1 MKCKEENC
9 ITVLNSWNK
18 GLYCFVH
25 QAMKDGVQFSSNPHI
40 ERGQDIGAKTDRFF
54 LQVLSEYEG
63 RSY

>member
-25 QAMKDGVQFSSNPHI
+25 QAMRVGVQFENPYKS
-40 ERGQDIGAKTDRFF
+40 GGFDVGAKTDRFF
-54 LQVLSEYEG
+54 LQTLAEYEG
-63 RSY
+63 WNY